1 MLLSRSAKK
10 SNKLNKPSKTS
21 NSASVNKRHE
31 LYNFEEY
38 IQKTDFSGAK
48 AVLENKRRNGD
59 TRLETT
65 LWIAYCNAH
74 LGDYAEALKEYK
86 KLFNKAAGNVQIPSF
101 VGVLMGVC
109 YFMLGMYEDAK
120 TTVEKTRDKCD
131 ESYQK
136 LATRILFHASHKLNL
151 PDEILRCSAKFKDE
165 IDDKISVAAMHFLRG
180 NYQDALNIYKDHLKQ
195 NCGSTG
201 YLALNVYVA
210 LCYYKM
216 DFFDVS
222 QEVLQVYLDENPDSA
237 IACNLKASNY
247 YRLFSAK
254 HAEQELRR
262 VSEISSPH
270 YSYCRELI
278 NHNLCVFKNGEG
290 AQQVLPPLVGVV
302 PEALTNLAVYYLKND
317 EIEEAYNLMKDT
329 EPQTPSEYS
338 IKGTVYAM
346 YGQRKGNKEFV
357 RQAQQYFQV
366 VGASSTECDTIPGR
380 QAMASCFFLLKQFN
394 DVLIYLNSIKMYFK
408 DNDDFNYNYG
418 QAKAAIGKWVEAE
431 DALSRVQSELIKN
444 EYVYL
449 NTLMKAFIKNGK
461 ARKAFEVYM
470 KLDAAH
476 PNTFDLLN
484 LLANDCYR
492 SGQFLYAAKAFDV
505 LERLEPTEE
514 LWNGKCGACI
524 GIFQSVIAEQC
535 DKDDLVECLM
545 LLRNSDNP
553 QAEYITQVI
562 TLWAE
567 ESGLIPSG

>member
-10 SNKLNKPSKTS
+10 SNKLNKSSKAN

-136 LATRILFHASHKLNL
+136 LATRILFHSSHKL
-151 PDEILRCSAKFKDE
+151 DEE
-165 IDDKISVAAMHFLRG
+165 
-180 NYQDALNIYKDHLKQ
+180 DALFNYHSELEDTLENQLSLASIHFMRTHYQEAIDLYKKLLGE
-195 NCGSTG
+195 NSG

-418 QAKAAIGKWVEAE
+418 QAKAAIGKWVESE

>member
-10 SNKLNKPSKTS
+10 SNKLNKSSKAN

-136 LATRILFHASHKLNL
+136 LATRILFHSSHKL
-151 PDEILRCSAKFKDE
+151 DEE
-165 IDDKISVAAMHFLRG
+165 
-180 NYQDALNIYKDHLKQ
+180 DALFNYHSELEDTLENQLSLASIHFMRTHYQEAIDLYKKLLGE
-195 NCGSTG
+195 NSG

>member
-1 MLLSRSAKK
+1 M
-10 SNKLNKPSKTS
+10 
-21 NSASVNKRHE
+21 
-31 LYNFEEY
+31 
-38 IQKTDFSGAK
+38 
-48 AVLENKRRNGD
+48 
-59 TRLETT
+59 
-65 LWIAYCNAH
+65 
-74 LGDYAEALKEYK
+74 
-86 KLFNKAAGNVQIPSF
+86 
-101 VGVLMGVC
+101 
-109 YFMLGMYEDAK
+109 
-120 TTVEKTRDKCD
+120 
-131 ESYQK
+131 
-136 LATRILFHASHKLNL
+136 
-151 PDEILRCSAKFKDE
+151 
-165 IDDKISVAAMHFLRG
+165 
-180 NYQDALNIYKDHLKQ
+180 
-195 NCGSTG
+195 
-201 YLALNVYVA
+201 NVYVA

-237 IACNLKASNY
+237 IACNLKACNF

-262 VSEISSPH
+262 ISEISSPH
-270 YSYCRELI
+270 YRYCRELI

-290 AQQVLPPLVGVV
+290 AQQILPPLVGIV

-317 EIEEAYNLMKDT
+317 EIEEAYNLVKDI

-338 IKGTVYAM
+338 IKGTVFAM
-346 YGQRKGNKEFV
+346 YGQRKNNKDFV

-431 DALSRVQSELIKN
+431 DALVRVQSEIIKN

-461 ARKAFEVYM
+461 GRKAFELYM

-476 PNTFDLLN
+476 PNTFDLLQ

-505 LERLEPTEE
+505 LERLEPSEE

-553 QAEYITQVI
+553 QAEYVTQVI
-562 TLWAE
+562 TMWAE